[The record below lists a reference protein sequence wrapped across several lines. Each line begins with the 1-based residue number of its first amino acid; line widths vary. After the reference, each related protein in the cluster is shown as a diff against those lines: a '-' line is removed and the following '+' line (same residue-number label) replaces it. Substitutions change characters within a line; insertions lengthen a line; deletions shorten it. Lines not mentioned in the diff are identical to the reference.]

1 MPPIFRMKFQTLSK
15 MNQVQNASTPKS
27 RLKFLKK
34 LLHKPTL
41 NKDDFLTSFLACLL
55 ASFLPDLLSYS
66 LTDSLIDWLT
76 DRPTDRPT
84 DQLTDWLT
92 DWLILMVLLRYAKP
106 SSTFMILKIAPE
118 TYTNLIYLRWTN
130 TTHITYR
137 AMCVALVLV
146 FLKMWKFWSLLCSRL
161 N

>member
-76 DRPTDRPT
+76 DWLTDRPTDRP
-84 DQLTDWLT
+84 TDWLT
-92 DWLILMVLLRYAKP
+92 DWLILPVLLRYAKP

-118 TYTNLIYLRWTN
+118 TYTNLIYSRWTN

-137 AMCVALVLV
+137 AMCIALVLV